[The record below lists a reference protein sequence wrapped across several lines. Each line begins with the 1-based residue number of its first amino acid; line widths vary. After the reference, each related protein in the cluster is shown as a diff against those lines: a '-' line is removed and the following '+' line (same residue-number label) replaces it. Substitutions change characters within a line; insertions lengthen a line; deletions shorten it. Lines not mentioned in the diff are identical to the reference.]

1 MVWAGIFLS
10 LAIFCALRGWEQRDL
25 EKRAT
30 DITAHRAEKLQSDIW
45 RSMEV
50 LQSVAALHAVG
61 GDLRAKEFHAF
72 VQRAL
77 VRQHEIQA
85 LSWNPLVR
93 AADRPLFEQ
102 RAISEGQR
110 NYEFREFLP
119 SGELVRAGERPEYV
133 PVRFIE
139 PSDGNGAALGYDLD
153 SDPSRRV
160 AIEQARDTGQAVATQ
175 PIRLAQSADSE
186 AGFLVLLPVYNTEG
200 IPKTVQMRR
209 AELAGFAVAVF
220 RVKELV
226 GTTFDKLRNL
236 GIGIA
241 VFDEGSTSK
250 PLYDNRSEIKAGA
263 TASPIRTVWLEI
275 ANRRWAVRY
284 TLGDSFLSAQ
294 SRAQSWLGLSAGL
307 AFTALTAAYF
317 WHAGRR
323 TRQIAAANTAL
334 KGEISIRKKAEALAE
349 AANASK
355 SDFLARMSHEI
366 RTPLN
371 AMLGYTQLLHRDRSL
386 SPEQRDS
393 VGCIATSGQHLLGLI
408 NEILDLSKIEAGK
421 MDLNPADFD
430 LASFARSLAA
440 TFQPLCAERHVA
452 FRLALNHLE
461 NSWVQGDEGK
471 LRQVLINLLGNAVK
485 FTRSGE
491 VDLRISVRDS
501 RTWLFEVID
510 TGLGIPEPEQ
520 ARIFEPFHQGSNATQ
535 SEGTGLG
542 LAIAQKQVA
551 LLGGTLLLQ
560 SERGI
565 GSRFY
570 FEIPL
575 PAAAPRCALPAGAL
589 AVARLKPGYHVRA
602 LVVDDRKEN
611 RDILEKILRRIG
623 CEVAVAAGGSEALAV
638 APDFK
643 PDVAFVDLLMPE
655 LDGVATIKAMASEPA
670 HHRMKIV
677 AHSAAALLE
686 YREAARSA
694 GCVDFLGKPLKAEQV
709 YNCLALHLGVEFD
722 RASEVLDEATP
733 ATWMGPAVQI
743 PGDLYA
749 QLTTAAELHSTT
761 ALKRCQLQLRSLGA
775 DGERVGCHIRHLM
788 RSYDM
793 EGILRFIETATVPS
807 PASRQSEH
815 ALASS
820 EKPAP

>member
-1 MVWAGIFLS
+1 MVWAGILLS

-25 EKRAT
+25 EKQAT

-50 LQSVAALHAVG
+50 LQSIAALHAVG
-61 GDLRAKEFHAF
+61 GDLHAGEFRAF

-77 VRQHEIQA
+77 ARQHEIQA

-102 RAISEGQR
+102 RAIAEGQR

-119 SGELVRAGERPEYV
+119 SGELVRAGERPEDV

-139 PSDGNGAALGYDLD
+139 PNDGNRAALGYDLE

-200 IPKTVQMRR
+200 IPTTVQKRR

-236 GIGIA
+236 GIGVA
-241 VFDEGSTSK
+241 VFDEGSAGK
-250 PLYDNRSEIKAGA
+250 PLYDNRSETKTGSA
-263 TASPIRTVWLEI
+263 ASPVRTVWLEI

-307 AFTALTAAYF
+307 AFTALTAAF
-317 WHAGRR
+317 CWNAGKR

-334 KGEISIRKKAEALAE
+334 KEEISIRKKAEALAE

-393 VGCIATSGQHLLGLI
+393 VGCIATSGQHLLALI

-452 FRLALNHLE
+452 FRLALKHLE
-461 NSWVQGDEGK
+461 NTWVEGDEGK

-491 VDLRISVRDS
+491 IELRISAGDS
-501 RTWLFEVID
+501 GTWLFEVID
-510 TGLGIPEPEQ
+510 TGLGIPEQEQ
-520 ARIFEPFHQGSNATQ
+520 ARIFEPFHQGSNATE
-535 SEGTGLG
+535 SDGTGLG

-575 PAAAPRCALPAGAL
+575 AAAAPRCALPAGAL
-589 AVARLKPGYHVRA
+589 AVARLKPEYHVRA

-611 RDILEKILRRIG
+611 RDVLERILKRVG

-655 LDGVATIKAMASEPA
+655 LDGVATIKAMVSEPTN
-670 HHRMKIV
+670 HRMKII

-686 YREAARSA
+686 YRAAARSA
-694 GCVDFLGKPLKAEQV
+694 GCVDFLAKPLNAEQV
-709 YNCLALHLGVEFD
+709 YNCLALHLGVEFE
-722 RASEVLDEATP
+722 RASEALDEATP
-733 ATWMGPAVQI
+733 ATWTGPAVQI
-743 PGDLYA
+743 PSDLYA

-761 ALKRCQLQLRSLGA
+761 ALKRCQLRLRSLGA
-775 DGERVGCHIRHLM
+775 DGQRLGYHIRHLM

-793 EGILRFIETATVPS
+793 EGILRLIETASVPS
-807 PASRQSEH
+807 PVSRQSDHE
-815 ALASS
+815 LASS

>member
-1 MVWAGIFLS
+1 M
-10 LAIFCALRGWEQRDL
+10 FCALRGWEQRDL
-25 EKRAT
+25 EKRAA
-30 DITAHRAEKLQSDIW
+30 DITARRVEKLQSDIW
-45 RSMEV
+45 HSMEV
-50 LQSVAALHAVG
+50 LHSIAALHAVG
-61 GDLRAKEFHAF
+61 GDLCAKDFHAF

-93 AADRPLFEQ
+93 ADDRSTFER
-102 RAISEGQR
+102 RAIGEGQA
-110 NYEFREFLP
+110 NYEFREFLH
-119 SGELVRAGERPEYV
+119 SGELVRAGDRPEYV

-139 PSDGNGAALGYDLD
+139 PNDGNSAALGYDLN

-160 AIEQARDTGQAVATQ
+160 AIEQARDSGQAVATQ
-175 PIRLAQSADSE
+175 PVRLAQSADSE

-200 IPKTVQMRR
+200 IPKTVQERR
-209 AELAGFAVAVF
+209 EELAGFAVAVF

-241 VFDEGSTSK
+241 VFDEAIANK
-250 PLYDNRSEIKAGA
+250 PLYDNRSELKASSA
-263 TASPIRTVWLEI
+263 RSPARTVWLEI

-284 TLGDSFLSAQ
+284 ILGDSFISAQ

-317 WHAGRR
+317 WHAGKR
-323 TRQIAAANTAL
+323 TRQIADANTAL
-334 KGEISIRKKAEALAE
+334 KEEISIRKKAEALAE

-393 VGCIATSGQHLLGLI
+393 VGCITTSGQHLLGLI

-430 LASFARSLAA
+430 LVGLARSLAA
-440 TFQPLCAERHVA
+440 TFQPLCAESRVG
-452 FRLALNHLE
+452 FRLVLNHLE
-461 NSWVQGDEGK
+461 NPWVQGDEGK
-471 LRQVLINLLGNAVK
+471 VRQVLINLLGNAVK
-485 FTRSGE
+485 FTRSGQ
-491 VDLRISVRDS
+491 VDLRISAGDS
-501 RTWLFEVID
+501 GTWLFEVID
-510 TGLGIPEPEQ
+510 TGLGIPEAEQ
-520 ARIFEPFHQGSNATQ
+520 ARIFEPFHQGSNATR
-535 SEGTGLG
+535 SGGTGLG
-542 LAIAQKQVA
+542 LAIARKQVA

-589 AVARLKPGYHVRA
+589 AVARLKKGHHVRA

-611 RDILEKILRRIG
+611 RDVLEKILRNIG
-623 CEVAVAAGGSEALAV
+623 CDVVVAAGGLEALAV
-638 APDFK
+638 APAFK

-655 LDGVATIKAMASEPA
+655 LDGVATIKTMASEPA
-670 HHRMKIV
+670 HRGIKIV
-677 AHSAAALLE
+677 AHSAAALHE
-686 YREAARSA
+686 YREAARAA
-694 GCVDFLGKPLKAEQV
+694 GCVDFLGKPLNAEQV

-722 RASEVLDEATP
+722 RSSEPLDEVTP
-733 ATWMGPAVQI
+733 ATWMGPPVQI

-761 ALKRCQLQLRSLGA
+761 ALKRCQHQLRSLGA
-775 DGERVGCHIRHLM
+775 EGNRLGYHIRHLM

-793 EGILRFIETATVPS
+793 EGILRFIETAAVPS
-807 PASRQSEH
+807 PDSRQSEH

>member
-1 MVWAGIFLS
+1 MVWAGILLS

-25 EKRAT
+25 EKQAT

-50 LQSVAALHAVG
+50 LQSIAALHAVG
-61 GDLRAKEFHAF
+61 GDLHAGEFRAF

-77 VRQHEIQA
+77 ARQHEIQA

-102 RAISEGQR
+102 RAIAEGQR

-139 PSDGNGAALGYDLD
+139 PNDGNRAALGYDLE

-200 IPKTVQMRR
+200 IPTTVQKRR

-236 GIGIA
+236 GIGVA
-241 VFDEGSTSK
+241 VFDEGSAGK
-250 PLYDNRSEIKAGA
+250 PLYDNRSETKTGSA
-263 TASPIRTVWLEI
+263 ASPVRTVWLEI

-307 AFTALTAAYF
+307 AFTALTAAF
-317 WHAGRR
+317 CWNAGKR

-334 KGEISIRKKAEALAE
+334 KEEISIRKKAEALAE

-393 VGCIATSGQHLLGLI
+393 VGCIATSGQHLLALI

-452 FRLALNHLE
+452 FRLALKHLE
-461 NSWVQGDEGK
+461 NTWVEGDEGK

-491 VDLRISVRDS
+491 IELRISAGDS
-501 RTWLFEVID
+501 GTWLFEVID
-510 TGLGIPEPEQ
+510 TGLGIPEQEQ
-520 ARIFEPFHQGSNATQ
+520 ARIFEPFHQGSNATE
-535 SEGTGLG
+535 SDGTGLG

-575 PAAAPRCALPAGAL
+575 AAAAPRCALPAGAL
-589 AVARLKPGYHVRA
+589 AVARLKPEYHVRA

-611 RDILEKILRRIG
+611 RDVLERILKRVG

-655 LDGVATIKAMASEPA
+655 LDGVATIKAMVSEPTN
-670 HHRMKIV
+670 HRMKII

-686 YREAARSA
+686 YRAAARSA
-694 GCVDFLGKPLKAEQV
+694 GCVDFLAKPLNAEQV
-709 YNCLALHLGVEFD
+709 YNCLALHLGVEFE
-722 RASEVLDEATP
+722 RASEALDEATP
-733 ATWMGPAVQI
+733 ATWTGPAVQI
-743 PGDLYA
+743 PSDLYA

-761 ALKRCQLQLRSLGA
+761 ALKRCQLRLRSLGA
-775 DGERVGCHIRHLM
+775 DGQRLGYHIRHLM

-793 EGILRFIETATVPS
+793 EGILRLIETASVPS
-807 PASRQSEH
+807 PVSRQSDHE
-815 ALASS
+815 LASS